1 MIKPLRKRHVQIWC
15 TLAVLIPLGIISA
28 WLVVPAPVKDKLLNP
43 VPSEAFHL
51 LIKSISKDTYTV
63 SLRRMEDSSALQLEW
78 INHSVLTAPSA
89 IIYEIYPQKGITGVE
104 GAALIGRIDARGTYH
119 FPLEKDSS
127 NIHASFIL
135 YDIIHH
141 REIDRINF

>member
-1 MIKPLRKRHVQIWC
+1 MIKPLRKRHVQIWY
-15 TLAVLIPLGIISA
+15 TLAVFIPVGIISA
-28 WLVVPAPVKDKLLNP
+28 WLVVPAPVRERLLNP
-43 VPSEAFHL
+43 APSHAFPL
-51 LIKSISKDTYTV
+51 LIKSISKDAYTV

-78 INHSVLTAPSA
+78 INHSALTAPSA
-89 IIYEIYPQKGITGVE
+89 IIYEIYPLKGINGVE

-141 REIDRINF
+141 QVTDRINF

>member
-1 MIKPLRKRHVQIWC
+1 MIKPLRKRHLQIWYS
-15 TLAVLIPLGIISA
+15 LAILIPVGIISA
-28 WLVVPAPVKDKLLNP
+28 WLVVPNSVRDKILNP
-43 VPSEAFHL
+43 ATSVALPL
-51 LIKSISKDTYTV
+51 LIKTVSKDAYTV

-78 INHSVLTAPSA
+78 VNRSALTTPSA
-89 IIYEIYPQKGITGVE
+89 IIYEIYPQKGINGPE
-104 GAALIGRIDARGTYH
+104 GAALIGRIDSRGSYH

-141 REIDRINF
+141 RVIDRINF